1 VEIEFPIV
9 RTVMGRA
16 GTGGRGSGAEGDPGA
31 PLGGSR
37 RAAEGFGG
45 LRRTRGAPEVAGDAG
60 GKLVA
65 RCRCQ
70 GESRAAIACG
80 ARTPRDW
87 DAATWAREAF
97 LATPTTIPL
106 IWGQQLG
113 KLEAICVFSSSSP
126 FSNEPGNY

>member
-1 VEIEFPIV
+1 MATPAHSAGMVAVEIEFPIV

-65 RCRCQ
+65 RCSAKGSHEQRLLVERGRRVIGMLRPGLVKRFSLHQ
-70 GESRAAIACG
+70 QPYHSYGDNSLES
-80 ARTPRDW
+80 
-87 DAATWAREAF
+87 
-97 LATPTTIPL
+97 
-106 IWGQQLG
+106 
-113 KLEAICVFSSSSP
+113 
-126 FSNEPGNY
+126 